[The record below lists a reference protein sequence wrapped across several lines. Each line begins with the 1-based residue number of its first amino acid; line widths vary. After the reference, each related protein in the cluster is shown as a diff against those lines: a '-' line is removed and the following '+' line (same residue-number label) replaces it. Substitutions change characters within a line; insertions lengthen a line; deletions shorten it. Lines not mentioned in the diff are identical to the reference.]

1 MDNNDKQNFVDEIG
15 NDWDGYTSLRQGK
28 MPHALATT
36 TKKRLKPVAPLARI
50 HNGDYRDMYYA
61 YENHSF
67 DVTIG
72 LTDKNDYEDYN
83 TIARVKPLIEMMFAQ
98 QVCQDIAQKDIDKA
112 TEIRL
117 YIDDYM
123 AATGITKK
131 DYAKMHIEKAMHVLS
146 TVRSV
151 WTETTYLRNEDG
163 TKKFKTII
171 DKKNRKRKTV
181 PAVEERCF
189 AGAYIG
195 TIELDKKAESQGIYK
210 PLIKKDSHGREH
222 YTCWLNKQMATYM
235 AYCPVMPFYR
245 DLLKIDPNKYRNSL
259 IFGTKLLA
267 YWNMNRHSANRNPQ
281 LLENEWVVKVENL
294 IIDSELP
301 LYEELTRTKTR
312 KLPNGEK
319 RIYIEKGNSWTEK
332 IREPFERD
340 LNMLVEIKMLKYW
353 QYSDVK
359 GNPIV
364 GEFTDYATF
373 AGLYIKY
380 AIDKHE
386 IDSSNSDKE

>member
-1 MDNNDKQNFVDEIG
+1 MKKKDEPNFVDEIG
-15 NDWDGYTSLRQGK
+15 TGWDGYSTLRQGK
-28 MPHALATT
+28 MPNALAST
-36 TKKRLKPVAPLARI
+36 TKKRLKPVSHLARI
-50 HNGDYRDMYYA
+50 KQGDYHDMYYA
-61 YENHSF
+61 YDNHSF

-83 TIARVKPLIEMMFAQ
+83 TIAKVKPLIEMVFAQ

-112 TEIRL
+112 SEIHL

-123 AATGITKK
+123 AATGINKK
-131 DYAKMHIEKAMHVLS
+131 DYAKMNIEKAMHVLA

-163 TKKFKTII
+163 TKKFKTVI
-171 DKKNRKRKTV
+171 DKKTRKRKTV
-181 PAVEERCF
+181 PAVEEHCY

-210 PLIKKDSHGREH
+210 PIIKKDSHGREF
-222 YTCWLNKQMATYM
+222 YTCWLNKQMAQYM

-245 DLLKIDPNKYRNSL
+245 DLLKIDFNKYRNSL

-267 YWNMNRHSANRNPQ
+267 YWNMNRHNANRNPQ

-294 IIDSELP
+294 LIDSDLP
-301 LYEELTRTKTR
+301 LYEELTRTKKR
-312 KLPNGEK
+312 KLPNGEY
-319 RIYIEKGNSWTEK
+319 RIYEEKGNSWTEK

-340 LNMLVEIKMLKYW
+340 LNILVEIQMLKSWCYC
-353 QYSDVK
+353 DVK
-359 GNPIV
+359 GDPLLGKI
-364 GEFTDYATF
+364 TDYAAF

-386 IDSSNSDKE
+386 IDNSDKE